1 MLTPYVALDY
11 DFEYVNLSILN
22 VHVCSFIWCFNGCST
37 SVKEIN
43 RYIKQ
48 CMFFY
53 LMILMDIL
61 LQLKKWI
68 GKAMCVLLF
77 DVFNG
82 CPTSI
87 KEVKR

>member
-1 MLTPYVALDY
+1 M
-11 DFEYVNLSILN
+11 
-22 VHVCSFIWCFNGCST
+22 
-37 SVKEIN
+37 
-43 RYIKQ
+43 KQ

-77 DVFNG
+77 DVFNK